1 MNSNDNKGVVS
12 IHYTDFVNKNLM
24 GVGKKDHERVKI
36 CFLAMKSKLIIIL

>member
-1 MNSNDNKGVVS
+1 MIIKELFQYLN
-12 IHYTDFVNKNLM
+12 TDFVNKNLM